1 MKEVKAQCISEGITI
16 MIKNVYVVRH
26 CKADGQEPD
35 AKLTEIGI
43 QQAEKLAEFL
53 LDKDIDMIISSPF
66 ERAYRTIAPLA
77 EQIGREAILDDRLAE
92 RILSS
97 KNHPDWRDMLRKT
110 YDDLDICYE
119 GGESSNTAMSRAIAV
134 VMQALSSENKNI
146 VLVSHGNLISLLL
159 KHFDVRVGYEEWEA
173 LTNPD
178 VFQLTFSA
186 DEKPNIRRIWAG

>member
-1 MKEVKAQCISEGITI
+1 